1 MDSQYIPHPIDT
13 TDVEL
18 PEEIKSLTEAISKNV
33 HETWASNRVED
44 GWVYGPERNDELK
57 HHPGLVPYERLTEA
71 EKDYDRDTALETL
84 KLIIKLGFKITK
96 EK

>member
-33 HETWASNRVED
+33 HETWASNRMED